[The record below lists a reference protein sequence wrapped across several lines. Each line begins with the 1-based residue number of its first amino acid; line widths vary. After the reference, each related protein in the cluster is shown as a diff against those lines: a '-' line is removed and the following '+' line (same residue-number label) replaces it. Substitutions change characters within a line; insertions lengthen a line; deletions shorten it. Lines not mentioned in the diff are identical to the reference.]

1 MLTAQIQAMIDRHVA
16 GSPRAREL
24 LAQLDGHHMQIVA
37 RFTPLRATLQASDGR
52 LLISRDE
59 PVQTDVTITGT
70 PLALLSLLR
79 EAPADV
85 IRRGD
90 VSIAGDAER
99 ATRFQELLQLLRPDL
114 EAGLARVVGDIPAHG
129 AGSLLRKAL
138 DIGRSTLRTQ
148 AMNAGEYLAHEKRV
162 LVPRSE
168 AEEFLQQVDALR
180 EHTDRLA
187 ARVRALENPGSG
199 S

>member
-1 MLTAQIQAMIDRHVA
+1 MLAQQIQAMIDRHVA

-37 RFTPLRATLQASDGR
+37 RFTPWRIALHASDGGLR
-52 LLISRDE
+52 VSRE
-59 PVQTDVTITGT
+59 QPAQTDVTITGT

-79 EAPADV
+79 EEPADV

-90 VSIAGDAER
+90 VTITGDAEL

-114 EAGLARVVGDIPAHG
+114 EAGLARVVGDIPAYG

-138 DIGRSTLRTQ
+138 DYGRGTLRTQ

-180 EHTDRLA
+180 EQADRLA
-187 ARVRALENPGSG
+187 ARVRALENPGTG